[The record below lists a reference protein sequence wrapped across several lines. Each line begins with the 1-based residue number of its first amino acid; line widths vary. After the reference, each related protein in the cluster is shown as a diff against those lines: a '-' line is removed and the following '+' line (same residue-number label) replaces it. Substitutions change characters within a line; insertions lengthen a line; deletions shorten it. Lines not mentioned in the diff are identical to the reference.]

1 MEAMLII
8 NDYLVLPSVMPANFS
23 QLDRD
28 QQCEHLIQYFV
39 PNAVFHQGTR
49 ILNLVARW
57 YDLFFVDA
65 ASLSGRS
72 DYVDLRANLTSV
84 TGMQA
89 DLFYW
94 IASAFVSHW
103 MKSFDDIIKG
113 GIPLL
118 NPREWFKDLTITP
131 DEYGLVLKEL
141 AATTEELTEELGKRP
156 DWEPYYFLPIQRSPL
171 LKIGDL
177 VFCLSRHFLAA
188 KISSGL
194 YHLLLTGLPT
204 AQERDKFLSFFG
216 CPFECYVNRL
226 LGRIFPATELARRH
240 YPTPK
245 GQSTGRELID
255 AVLDYGNALVLI
267 EAKATLFSL
276 AALVSGE
283 ATEIDRKLE
292 DIVYDA
298 SKQLD
303 TAIKAIKS
311 GELKYLGVSPE
322 RIKMYFPLVVTL
334 QFLPSEP
341 LLYKKLRDE
350 IAERS
355 YLLGQDIAPLQAAYI
370 EDLERL
376 EIAMTSG
383 RSLSELLWEK
393 VSNERFKIMTFGNF
407 LIERAPEI
415 FNNQNQYLLRQY
427 EAVTQEMVAFFKSR
441 EKLNSDV

>member
-1 MEAMLII
+1 
-8 NDYLVLPSVMPANFS
+8 
-23 QLDRD
+23 
-28 QQCEHLIQYFV
+28 
-39 PNAVFHQGTR
+39 
-49 ILNLVARW
+49 
-57 YDLFFVDA
+57 
-65 ASLSGRS
+65 
-72 DYVDLRANLTSV
+72 
-84 TGMQA
+84 
-89 DLFYW
+89 
-94 IASAFVSHW
+94 
-103 MKSFDDIIKG
+103 
-113 GIPLL
+113 
-118 NPREWFKDLTITP
+118 
-131 DEYGLVLKEL
+131 
-141 AATTEELTEELGKRP
+141 
-156 DWEPYYFLPIQRSPL
+156 
-171 LKIGDL
+171 
-177 VFCLSRHFLAA
+177 
-188 KISSGL
+188 
-194 YHLLLTGLPT
+194 
-204 AQERDKFLSFFG
+204 
-216 CPFECYVNRL
+216 

-255 AVLDYGNALVLI
+255 AVLDYGNSLVLI